1 MGYISSIVKWK
12 SLPLSP
18 SNKITSL
25 WLLWKGTQ
33 MMHGSE
39 FFSDHSGH
47 TPCPCSELLVLGAV
61 WEKQRCSHWCLLNH
75 PVTTSG
81 PLTGLVWGVY
91 AFSLPFLHVRN
102 GADNPRLD
110 TLSTSQQK
118 SLILHVCP
126 PWTDRCSR
134 AHTGRRSLAEN
145 DPCSLWKEKEQIRV
159 RNIQA
164 LCKRLQRGCVVGP
177 STQGRVRRGRSGTE
191 DIGTQNLVLKADSS
205 SFGLKVTV
213 VEERGP
219 VIQEERCEGPGGR
232 DTAPSPS
239 HPSVYRK
246 NHKNASYIQLQLR
259 TGDWQNFHFSSSC
272 FNIM

>member
-1 MGYISSIVKWK
+1 MLRVIGPGGCV
-12 SLPLSP
+12 
-18 SNKITSL
+18 
-25 WLLWKGTQ
+25 G
-33 MMHGSE
+33 
-39 FFSDHSGH
+39 
-47 TPCPCSELLVLGAV
+47 
-61 WEKQRCSHWCLLNH
+61 KQSCSHWCLLNH

-81 PLTGLVWGVY
+81 PLTGLVWGFY

-159 RNIQA
+159 TNIQA
-164 LCKRLQRGCVVGP
+164 LCKRLQRGCAVGP

-191 DIGTQNLVLKADSS
+191 DIGTQNLVLKGDSS

-213 VEERGP
+213 VGERGP

-239 HPSVYRK
+239 HPCVYRK

-259 TGDWQNFHFSSSC
+259 TGDWQNFHFSSRDASTSC
-272 FNIM
+272 RNSYCGAPKEGKGGKQPILKYWFFLKKV